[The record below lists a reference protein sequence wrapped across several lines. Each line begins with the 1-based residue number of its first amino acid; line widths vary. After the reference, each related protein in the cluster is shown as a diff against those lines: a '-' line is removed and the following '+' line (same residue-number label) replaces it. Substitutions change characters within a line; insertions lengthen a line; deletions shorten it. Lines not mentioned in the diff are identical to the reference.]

1 MDNQKGNNQNKLQI
15 KYSYI
20 NKWFKLKKDFQKHLF
35 FNFMQY
41 CVVYR

>member
-20 NKWFKLKKDFQKHLF
+20 NKWFKLKKGFPKTSIFQL
-35 FNFMQY
+35 Y
-41 CVVYR
+41 AVLRSV